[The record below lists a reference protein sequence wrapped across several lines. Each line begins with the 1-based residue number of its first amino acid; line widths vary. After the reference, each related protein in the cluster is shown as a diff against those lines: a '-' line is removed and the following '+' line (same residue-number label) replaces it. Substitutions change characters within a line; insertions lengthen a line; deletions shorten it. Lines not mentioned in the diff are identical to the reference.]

1 MGGSGG
7 GGRQQSQRWQQSQFE
22 ISEFYTLYIGKFFP
36 SSILTLCIAK
46 VEGVELQELAK
57 IRMGVTRKER
67 VNGSSSSIECDGTA
81 IGAKLFY
88 NHFVKVYFISLL
100 LNTDYL
106 LCKHVPF
113 DLYALPIPKGG
124 R

>member
-7 GGRQQSQRWQQSQFE
+7 GGRQQSQRWQQSQLE
-22 ISEFYTLYIGKFFP
+22 ISEFYSHSLRSLSFISSHSLRSLSFILSYIGKFFP

-88 NHFVKVYFISLL
+88 NHFVKVYFISP
-100 LNTDYL
+100 T
-106 LCKHVPF
+106 F
-113 DLYALPIPKGG
+113 IT
-124 R
+124 